1 MPLGIKFNSART
13 VADAA
18 GSRSGTLHQRLLA
31 VIFFGLLA
39 FGSASAQESG
49 AFAEPARAS
58 SPGKS
63 QLRSAKNLRLKGVLI
78 SGARRTALVNGR
90 PVQEGDRVGG
100 VEILAIEQREI
111 RIRVDS
117 QEFSVGVGDT
127 FAGGSAA
134 NNVKRVAQ
142 LPARRSQ
149 QNQERPAV
157 LSPAPSRDSAVAHTD
172 ERRRHAVT
180 AGETL
185 SGIALRYMQDGV
197 TMDQM
202 MMELFD
208 SNPHAFNDNI
218 NMLYEGAVLRI
229 PGEYELD
236 RHTPAMA
243 AAEVARHADRWQPYV
258 LQPSSV
264 ADSSPPRQDGPV
276 ESGETLSA
284 IASRVL
290 HDGVTINQMMI
301 ALYQSNPE
309 AFSDN
314 INVLYEGAVLRIP
327 DETELR
333 RQTPETATAEVVRQT
348 DAWEAGLEQNARL
361 APPETHIMASVD
373 VPTVN

>member
-1 MPLGIKFNSART
+1 MY
-13 VADAA
+13 
-18 GSRSGTLHQRLLA
+18 QRLLA

-39 FGSASAQESG
+39 FDSASAQESG

-58 SPGKS
+58 SPTQS
-63 QLRSAKNLRLKGVLI
+63 QLRSAKSLRLKGVLI

-100 VEILAIEQREI
+100 VEILAIEQRG
-111 RIRVDS
+111 IRVLVGS
-117 QEFSVGVGDT
+117 RELSVGVGDT
-127 FAGGSAA
+127 FAVGSSV
-134 NNVKRVAQ
+134 NDTTKVAHEQ
-142 LPARRSQ
+142 KRRSQ
-149 QNQERPAV
+149 DQERPAALV
-157 LSPAPSRDSAVAHTD
+157 SAPPRDNIVADTD
-172 ERRRHAVT
+172 AHRRHAVT
-180 AGETL
+180 SGETL
-185 SGIALRYMQDGV
+185 SGIALRYLQNGV
-197 TMDQM
+197 TVDQM
-202 MMELFD
+202 MMGLFD
-208 SNPHAFNDNI
+208 SNPHAFNNNI
-218 NMLYEGAVLRI
+218 NVLYEGAVLHL
-229 PGEYELD
+229 PGAQELD
-236 RHTPAMA
+236 RHTPAIA
-243 AAEVARHADRWQPYV
+243 AAEVARHADRWQTASPRP
-258 LQPSSV
+258 LSV
-264 ADSSPPRQDGPV
+264 AESSPPRQYGPV
-276 ESGETLSA
+276 ESGETLSE
-284 IASRVL
+284 IASHVL